1 MLLPLR
7 LNGASAI
14 GIAVLVTFLWSTSF
28 VLIKFGLKDIP
39 SIDFAAY
46 RYGLASLL
54 LVAATG
60 LKRENSATLSRRDIF
75 LLIALAITGY
85 TLAQG
90 LQFMG
95 LDLLSA
101 DMTSFLQN
109 TTPLFVLAV
118 SYPFSRER
126 QVKIQLVGLV
136 LAFAGL
142 FAFFYS
148 QELKFDAE
156 GVILILIGSLSW
168 AIYLVLLR
176 ISRLNEKI
184 GQLRFTA
191 ITMSIGSIFLLVL
204 ALFLNGIAVV
214 SSHDWL
220 ILTWLSV
227 VNTAVAFY
235 LWNLSTKILSAFEL
249 SILQNT
255 MLVQIAILSFYFLA
269 ETLTPFM
276 LLGMALILIGSAMVQ
291 LPELRPSRS
300 GKDFGKR

>member
-60 LKRENSATLSRRDIF
+60 LKRENSATLSRRDI
-75 LLIALAITGY
+75 
-85 TLAQG
+85 
-90 LQFMG
+90 
-95 LDLLSA
+95 
-101 DMTSFLQN
+101 
-109 TTPLFVLAV
+109 FVLAV